1 MKAHFILLSVA
12 LSAFLTSCTVLKTN
26 TAKTMDI
33 YGSGVIQKPVVVDLD
48 VKEAKVTGT
57 STETQGKAIDMIKQE
72 AVADAIKKASA
83 DILVE
88 PTFETI
94 TSNGKITVTVTGF
107 PGTYKNFRIIK
118 DTNDV
123 KLLKAGIIHKAEVYE
138 PTKVSPKKNP
148 KAAIIGTVTGLL
160 LMFVILGAAGVL

>member
-26 TAKTMDI
+26 TAKSMDI

-118 DTNDV
+118 DTND
-123 KLLKAGIIHKAEVYE
+123 
-138 PTKVSPKKNP
+138 
-148 KAAIIGTVTGLL
+148 
-160 LMFVILGAAGVL
+160 